1 MATES
6 VLVMA
11 GAASLTGTNGTA
23 GFDTAAA
30 TRTLDSKLVMASS
43 CKYVDFVVYSADLL
57 NQGFSQKW
65 AVGMAMGLHV
75 TGACLV
81 RLDVPGTMMVMENI
95 GATIAQTGYGA
106 AWLYGNSIYVS
117 TNEATTPELQNV
129 IEFANITVTS
139 YNGSALVRG
148 TVSFVAVSKSAET
161 NFNDG
166 LNCPV
171 SASPFNTACP
181 CGNCTKCYIAPSSDK
196 VTATQLA
203 FTVNANGCAAVSLS
217 AGQQHGS
224 RRSTSPAVTISA
236 FPCQNATLQQPLQL
250 LKPAGSTDFYMK
262 VNELSTDDQP

>member
-1 MATES
+1 
-6 VLVMA
+6 MA

-171 SASPFNTACP
+171 SASPFNTACS

-203 FTVNANGCAAVSLS
+203 FTVNAYGCKVDRPCATQPVISIQDTVKSIEAN
-217 AGQQHGS
+217 ACAHG
-224 RRSTSPAVTISA
+224 
-236 FPCQNATLQQPLQL
+236 
-250 LKPAGSTDFYMK
+250 
-262 VNELSTDDQP
+262 